1 MKNKYRW
8 LFYIIGILVL
18 ALGLT
23 LNTKANLGVSPIIST
38 AYVTSTITGIAF
50 GDVTFILY
58 CLFVLIEIVLLG
70 FDIKILL
77 QIPFSIVF
85 TRFLNLFTNCI
96 PTMTS
101 LPTQIAMLLLAIV
114 CTGIGAALTV
124 DMQIVPNPGDGIVS
138 AIATKIHKEMGLTK
152 NIFDGSCIV
161 ITLIIGF
168 IFQKPFCGIGLGT
181 VLAMVLVGRTIA
193 VFNHFFKE
201 KCQKLSGVK

>member
-38 AYVTSTITGIAF
+38 AYVTSTIAGIAF

-124 DMQIVPNPGDGIVS
+124 DM
-138 AIATKIHKEMGLTK
+138 
-152 NIFDGSCIV
+152 
-161 ITLIIGF
+161 
-168 IFQKPFCGIGLGT
+168 
-181 VLAMVLVGRTIA
+181 
-193 VFNHFFKE
+193 
-201 KCQKLSGVK
+201 